1 MGLSSLF
8 PPVLIFAFSL
18 CFILKQNLFGPCY
31 PFFCIFGVLS
41 CLASFSFPLISFD
54 LNSPP
59 HWKVSSLLFILK
71 QYLHDLCHPFFWI
84 FFLSSCLLKPFPFL
98 CLLFFLFPYLFFLLY
113 LSPVHSWFPFWLSF
127 SILICPPFLLSLLF
141 VLFLEDQLWISFLEK
156 FWGDQLLQHSLE
168 LN

>member
-59 HWKVSSLLFILK
+59 HLKVSSLLFILK

-84 FFLSSCLLKPFPFL
+84 FFLSSCLLNPFLFYAYCFSFSLTFFSFFTFPQFTHDSLFDSPFPFSSVPL
-98 CLLFFLFPYLFFLLY
+98 SSCHFCLFF
-113 LSPVHSWFPFWLSF
+113 SWK
-127 SILICPPFLLSLLF
+127 
-141 VLFLEDQLWISFLEK
+141 ISFEYR
-156 FWGDQLLQHSLE
+156 FWKNFGEISFCNTA